1 MQRRNFLL
9 AAGGLL
15 GGPAVARAAELAALP
30 PTPTTLRLAGF
41 RQLVGQEFMAYQGK
55 RGAQLGLVA
64 VRAGKALPH
73 QEQFTLVFA
82 GPPGLAEGIYEIDN
96 PGTGRMALY
105 LEPAGARYHAEFSLL
120 V

>member
-15 GGPAVARAAELAALP
+15 GGPAVARASELAALP

-55 RGAQLGLVA
+55 RGAQLELVA

-82 GPPGLAEGIYEIDN
+82 GPPGLAPRAG
-96 PGTGRMALY
+96 PPVPVRPPQGRR
-105 LEPAGARYHAEFSLL
+105 PAARIPPSQSRRRA
-120 V
+120 